1 MAKRSKKPP
10 RRATEEAS
18 VEFDGI
24 REHLAEV
31 ERPEQRKRKLVDAS
45 RPNLEK
51 LRNYLAPRLTNGG
64 AVTEYFGLKFEI
76 RFDVTQANGSL
87 ILGFGFVADD
97 EEAKS
102 GYRIFL
108 AGEESFS
115 DFDDLPSQRIFWAP
129 AFKSL
134 AADVLS
140 LLSNEWL
147 SHDALQL

>member
-1 MAKRSKKPP
+1 MARRSAPKKPP
-10 RRATEEAS
+10 RRAAARTS

-31 ERPEQRKRKLVDAS
+31 ERPEQRKRKSLDAS
-45 RPNLEK
+45 RANLEK
-51 LRNYLAPRLTNGG
+51 LRNYLAPRLRNGG
-64 AVTEYFGLKFEI
+64 TVKEYFGLKFEI

-97 EEAKS
+97 EEEKS
-102 GYRIFL
+102 GYRIYL
-108 AGEESFS
+108 EGGDISS
-115 DFDDLPSQRIFWAP
+115 GFDGLPSQRIFWAP

-134 AADVLS
+134 ATDVLS

-147 SHDALQL
+147 AADI